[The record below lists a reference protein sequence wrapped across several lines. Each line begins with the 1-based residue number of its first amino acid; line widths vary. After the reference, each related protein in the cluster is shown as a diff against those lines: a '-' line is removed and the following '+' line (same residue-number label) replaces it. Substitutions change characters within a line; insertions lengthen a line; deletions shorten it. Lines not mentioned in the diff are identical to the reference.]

1 MKKKSGNRIHR
12 NVFLLSLALGMVVWT
27 LDALF
32 DHLFFYRE
40 PATFTGLLITDIPA
54 HELYVR
60 TCALVFF
67 VGFGLVISHYLKKH
81 TESETTLNNI
91 FNNII
96 PICITDSD
104 FNIINSN
111 KSYQKIFGTPEKEG
125 RGIKCHDS
133 RPGPKCK
140 TPDCPLYKITREG
153 EPIFSCESTK
163 IEKDGTRRYFVVT
176 ATPYFDI
183 DDNLTGIIETFQDI
197 TSRRLLEKE
206 MEKLIVNLRQ
216 AMDKVKTLSGFLPIC
231 ASCKKIRD
239 DKGYWNQI
247 ESYIKEHSEAEFSHG
262 ICPDCA
268 KNLYGDYMKGDKNQ
282 ENT

>member
-1 MKKKSGNRIHR
+1 MKKITGNHIHR
-12 NVFLLSLALGMVVWT
+12 NVFLLSLALGTVVWA

-32 DHLFFYRE
+32 DYLFFYRE
-40 PATFTGLLITDIPA
+40 PSTFLGLLITDIPA
-54 HELYVR
+54 HEIYVR
-60 TCALVFF
+60 TSALVFF
-67 VGFGLVISHYLKKH
+67 AGVGLVISHYLRKR
-81 TESETTLNNI
+81 TESETRLNNI

-96 PICITDSD
+96 PICITDTD

-111 KSYQKIFGTPEKEG
+111 RSYQKIFGTTEQGG

-140 TPDCPLYKITREG
+140 TPDCPLYKITRER
-153 EPIFSCESTK
+153 EPIFTCESTK
-163 IEKDGTRRYFVVT
+163 IEKDGTSRYFVVT

-206 MEKLIVNLRQ
+206 MEALIVNLRQ

-247 ESYIKEHSEAEFSHG
+247 ESYIREHSEAEFSHS

-268 KNLYGDYMKGDKNQ
+268 KKLYGDYMKGDKDQ
-282 ENT
+282 EKT

>member
-1 MKKKSGNRIHR
+1 VKKKSRNHIHR
-12 NVFLLSLALGMVVWT
+12 NVFLLSLALGTVVWT

-32 DHLFFYRE
+32 DYLFFYSE
-40 PATFTGLLITDIPA
+40 PSTFTGLLITDIPA
-54 HELYVR
+54 HEIYIR
-60 TCALVFF
+60 TCALVLFA
-67 VGFGLVISHYLKKH
+67 GFGLVISHYLKKH
-81 TESETTLNNI
+81 TESETRLNNI

-96 PICITDSD
+96 PICITDND
-104 FNIINSN
+104 FNIIISN
-111 KSYQKIFGTPEKEG
+111 RSYQKIFGTTEMEG

-133 RPGPKCK
+133 RPSPKCK
-140 TPDCPLYKITREG
+140 TPDCPLHKITREG
-153 EPIFSCESTK
+153 ETLFTCESTK
-163 IEKDGTRRYFVVT
+163 IEKDGTKRYFVVT

-183 DDNLTGIIETFQDI
+183 DDNPTGIIETFQDI

-206 MEKLIVNLRQ
+206 MEALIVNLRR

-247 ESYIKEHSEAEFSHG
+247 ESYIKEHSEAEFSHS

-268 KNLYGDYMKGDKNQ
+268 KKLYGDYMKGDKDQ
-282 ENT
+282 DKT